1 MTPPLPPRRKRAR
14 RGPADRCTDDE
25 LMVRMGRGHTAALV
39 ELMERYSG
47 AAHRYAWRIFR
58 DHHTAEDIS
67 QEFFVK
73 LFRNAARYQP
83 RGHFTTYFYR
93 VLANLCFDNLR
104 KRKRRK
110 KVQAIQLDP
119 IEAEGTELEALAR
132 PGDPDARIRAEEAK
146 DAVHR
151 ALAGLPLHVREALEL
166 REFEGLRYREI
177 AEVMDISLNE
187 VKVLLHRGR
196 KLLAR
201 ALARTSVGREI
212 RGDEIRRGDAWG
224 QA

>member
-1 MTPPLPPRRKRAR
+1 MTPPLSRSGSRAR
-14 RGPADRCTDDE
+14 RGPADRCSDDD
-25 LMVRMGRGHTAALV
+25 LMVRCGRGHTAALT
-39 ELMERYSG
+39 ELMARYQN
-47 AAHRYAWRIFR
+47 AAYRYAWRIFR
-58 DHHTAEDIS
+58 DHHTAEDIT

-83 RGHFTTYFYR
+83 RGHFTTFFYR
-93 VLANLCFDNLR
+93 VLANLCFDALR

-110 KVQAIQLDP
+110 HVQAIQMDP
-119 IEAEGTELEALAR
+119 IEAEGTELEPLSR
-132 PGDPDARIRAEEAK
+132 DDNPDAPLRSQEAK
-146 DAVHR
+146 DAVHSS
-151 ALAGLPLHVREALEL
+151 LAGLPLHVREALEL

-201 ALARTSVGREI
+201 ALARTSVGRDMI
-212 RGDEIRRGDAWG
+212 GRDWG
-224 QA
+224 SA

>member
-1 MTPPLPPRRKRAR
+1 MTPPLPNRRKRAR
-14 RGPADRCTDDE
+14 RGPAERCTDDE
-25 LMVRMGRGHTAALV
+25 LMVRCGRGHTAALT
-39 ELMERYSG
+39 ELMDRYQG
-47 AAHRYAWRIFR
+47 AAYRYAWRIFR
-58 DHHTAEDIS
+58 NHHTAEDVT

-73 LFRNAARYQP
+73 LFRNAARYEP

-104 KRKRRK
+104 KRKRRRR
-110 KVQAIQLDP
+110 VQAIQMDP
-119 IEAEGTELEALAR
+119 IEAEGTELEPLAR
-132 PGDPDARIRAEEAK
+132 EDDPTAPLRREEAK
-146 DAVHR
+146 DAVHA
-151 ALAGLPLHVREALEL
+151 ALTGLPLHVREALEL

-201 ALARTSVGREI
+201 SLARTTIGKEF
-212 RGDEIRRGDAWG
+212 RGEGGAR
-224 QA
+224 